1 VPDTALILV
10 VEDREDDILLINKAF
25 ERAALQNPL
34 QFVRSGEEAIN
45 YLAGERKYSNRA
57 EYPLPIL
64 VLLDLKMPGVDG
76 FEVLAWIRGHESLRG
91 LPVVVL
97 TSSSELRDVNRA
109 YALGAN
115 SFFVKELDFAGTV
128 DLSKLIQKYW
138 LNKTRLPE
146 TSRGDRKPNGRR

>member
-1 VPDTALILV
+1 
-10 VEDREDDILLINKAF
+10 
-25 ERAALQNPL
+25 
-34 QFVRSGEEAIN
+34 
-45 YLAGERKYSNRA
+45 
-57 EYPLPIL
+57 
-64 VLLDLKMPGVDG
+64 
-76 FEVLAWIRGHESLRG
+76 
-91 LPVVVL
+91 L